1 MLDQDHAAPEG
12 AAPGAAPASEI
23 VRYRPQFSGRAGE
36 YFGIWI
42 VNVLLTI
49 VTLGIYSAWAKVRTE
64 RYFYA
69 NTRLAG
75 SSFEYLADPLRIL
88 RGRLIAYAVV
98 IALGLSSQFMPV
110 LYLVLLL
117 ALFAC
122 MPLIVFLSSRFRARY
137 SAWRGVRF
145 RFVHGAGQA
154 YGPFLGWPILSA
166 LTGTA
171 LYPLMKQRQHEYLVT
186 GHRFGKAGFGFDSGT
201 GKYYGPWL
209 VAAGCAVGGFVLL
222 MFAMFVGAV
231 ASAAVDDADGAS
243 ADLVLAITIA
253 FTVLLYA
260 GMFVLAVFLRTRY
273 TNLMWNSARLDG
285 EHRFAS
291 TLGAG
296 RVMWLYLGNL
306 VAILLTLGL
315 ATPWAKVRLA
325 RYRAECFEL
334 IASGGIDG
342 FVADADADRGAAGAE
357 LSDALDLGMD
367 IGI

>member
-110 LYLVLLL
+110 LYLLLLL

-122 MPLIVFLSSRFRARY
+122 MPLIVFLSARFRARY

-145 RFVHGAGQA
+145 RFVGSAGAA
-154 YGPFLGWPILSA
+154 YGPFLGWPILSS
-166 LTGTA
+166 LTLTA
-171 LYPLMKQRQHEYLVT
+171 LYPLMKRRQHEYLAS
-186 GHRFGKAGFGFDSGT
+186 GHRFGTAAFGFQSEAGP
-201 GKYYGPWL
+201 YYRPWL
-209 VAAGCAVGGFVLL
+209 VAAGCAIAAFGLLMVVAFGVAFISALAGAEEQDAGIVLL
-222 MFAMFVGAV
+222 M
-231 ASAAVDDADGAS
+231 
-243 ADLVLAITIA
+243 L
-253 FTVLLYA
+253 TVFML
-260 GMFVLAVFLRTRY
+260 
-273 TNLMWNSARLDG
+273 
-285 EHRFAS
+285 
-291 TLGAG
+291 
-296 RVMWLYLGNL
+296 
-306 VAILLTLGL
+306 
-315 ATPWAKVRLA
+315 
-325 RYRAECFEL
+325 
-334 IASGGIDG
+334 
-342 FVADADADRGAAGAE
+342 
-357 LSDALDLGMD
+357 
-367 IGI
+367 